1 MSWSPARARREMV
14 EDTPC
19 CRAPD
24 ATGRRV
30 EHVIFTLFAALVIAG
45 VMGVLELVLRAAG
58 AEQFAIYD
66 IARAAV
72 LFPALLIL
80 QSARRARRSDAAAQ
94 RLRSRRASLP
104 AQPLAPRPSASRTWL
119 VQ

>member
-1 MSWSPARARREMV
+1 MSWSPTRARREV
-14 EDTPC
+14 PSVAAYS
-19 CRAPD
+19 RAPD
-24 ATGRRV
+24 VTGRRV
-30 EHVIFTLFAALVIAG
+30 ERVIFTLFAALLIAAL
-45 VMGVLELVLRAAG
+45 MGVLELALRTAG

-80 QSARRARRSDAAAQ
+80 QSAKRTRRSDTATKRA
-94 RLRSRRASLP
+94 RSRRFP
-104 AQPLAPRPSASRTWL
+104 ARRLAPRPTAARTWL